1 MRTLLLIGFFA
12 CLYLHFQEKDAEVQQ
27 LDSLSTKLSASSKL
41 TSPAKMPSAVT
52 HIQSEHIETE
62 ELTAEEIQAVELNG
76 SETYDEDDLS
86 QLPWD
91 DIEEGWKTHLKDFL
105 VSVEPEKAEEMFAAY
120 LEEKKK
126 YVERVDFSES
136 ETGVAQVSPASVS
149 EPVVE
154 SEGKEGE
161 LERIHNENLKDIF
174 GGHHSQVEALH
185 KEYVE
190 SVQYLNR
197 SSVKFSI
204 SL

>member
-1 MRTLLLIGFFA
+1 
-12 CLYLHFQEKDAEVQQ
+12 VQQ
-27 LDSLSTKLSASSKL
+27 LDTLSTKLSSSRKL
-41 TSPAKMPSAVT
+41 TSQSKMPSAVT
-52 HIQSEHIETE
+52 HIQSEQVETE
-62 ELTAEEIQAVELNG
+62 ELTAEEISTAELN
-76 SETYDEDDLS
+76 ETEAYGEDDLS

-136 ETGVAQVSPASVS
+136 ETGVAKETPAAVS

-174 GGHHSQVEALH
+174 GGHHSQVESLH
-185 KEYVE
+185 KEYVD